1 MTFDYDAASQRR
13 RLVKILYQLTSPMEK
28 TVLGADE
35 VVRRR
40 EFLRRQAALGVEVE
54 VRSLCDGPAS
64 IESAWEAALVVPAL
78 CEGVVRAQTE
88 GFGAIIVGCFSDPGL
103 DALRELT
110 SIPIVGPGAAA
121 MHLAAQL
128 GTRFTILSPLDEA
141 AGRAHERLRALA
153 LDGRL
158 ASVRSVNMPVLDVA
172 RGRDGVLDRLEE
184 AGRAALRED
193 GADALVL
200 GCMSMGFLGITEDLQ
215 KRLDVPVVNPVT
227 AALKTAEAIVAMGL
241 RHSKIAYPMPR
252 KLV

>member
-1 MTFDYDAASQRR
+1 MRDGTSRVHLR
-13 RLVKILYQLTSPMEK
+13 HIMRVLYQLTSPMEK

-35 VVRRR
+35 VTRRR
-40 EFLRRQAALGVEVE
+40 EYLRERAALGIDVD

-64 IESAWEAALVVPAL
+64 IESAWEGALVVPAL
-78 CEGVVRAQTE
+78 CEAVVRAQAE
-88 GFGAIIVGCFSDPGL
+88 GYAAVIIGCFSDPGL

-121 MHLAAQL
+121 THVAAQL
-128 GTRFTILSPLDEA
+128 GTRFSILSPVDEA
-141 AGRAHERLRALA
+141 EGRARERLRGLA
-153 LDGRL
+153 LEGKL

-172 RGRDGVLDRLEE
+172 RDRASVLERLEE

-193 GADALVL
+193 GADILVL
-200 GCMSMGFLGITEDLQ
+200 GCMSMGFHGLTDDMQ
-215 KRLDVPVVNPVT
+215 QHLDVPVVNPVT

-241 RHSKIAYPMPR
+241 SHSKIAYPMPR